1 MSELA
6 ETYQIA
12 IVGAGPGGL
21 SAAAHAAFLEIPHIL
36 LEKSPAVADTIQKY
50 QKGKHVMA
58 EPGVLPLRSEVP
70 FSQGTREDILSGW
83 EKTVDTYAVNIR
95 YGSEVASI
103 SGTSGSFEIVLADG
117 KQFLAENIILGIGV
131 QGNLRKLGIE
141 GEAPDFVEYQLD
153 DPLAILDEEIVVVGA
168 GDAAIENA
176 VALSAQNRVTIVN
189 RKDEFARAKDGNVA
203 LIYEAIESGT
213 ISCLYNA
220 VPIEISS
227 PESKPTRE
235 VKLTTSD
242 GETSVAAHRVIARL
256 GAIPQRSLVES
267 FGVQFPNKDPTS
279 LPILSTRYESSVE
292 GLYVIGALA
301 GYPLIKQAMNQGYE
315 VVEYILGREIQPA
328 DHDLIAQKFEAL
340 RVEQSVDEVLAAMQ
354 AQIPLFQEVNA
365 LMFRELILDSVVH
378 VPKLGS
384 IVFTKN
390 DYTNSF
396 YSIFAGT
403 VEIEVESGPPIIS
416 EAGSFF
422 GELSLLSG
430 RRRSATIRAG
440 QGCVLIETPRK
451 TMNKL
456 LSSVAS
462 AKKVLD
468 ETFILRTI
476 QARFAPD
483 MNLHELQPIASSVSI
498 KEFQAGEII
507 FNEGEEADALHL
519 IRSGSVS
526 VLKKYGTKEL
536 PMAYVSAGNYVG
548 EMGLIGGY
556 KRSATVRATVKTQTL
571 SLDAENFNRLLDMN
585 SDLKDRLTEVVKG
598 RLQENMSS
606 QSSEEAGDILEFLL
620 QQGLGEATDVLLID
634 KALCVNCDN
643 CETACAETHDG
654 TSRLNRQGGAIFA
667 EVHVPTSCRHC
678 EDPHCMTDCPPDA
691 IQRAPGGEVYI
702 GDNCIGCGNCER
714 NCPYD
719 VIQMAYPS
727 STKKNFWTDMFFG
740 SLLSSGKKDQPE
752 DSAKSNASDQ
762 IKQAVKCDMCKDLDG
777 GPACVRA
784 CPTGAANRLSPEQFV
799 NVITDR
805 LS

>member
-1 MSELA
+1 MPEKY
-6 ETYQIA
+6 EIA

-21 SAAAHAAFLEIPHIL
+21 SAAAHAASLGIPHIL
-36 LEKSPAVADTIQKY
+36 LEKSSAVADTIQKY

-58 EPGVLPLRSEVP
+58 EPGILPLRSEVP
-70 FSQGTREDILSGW
+70 FAQGTREDILSGW
-83 EKTVDTYAVNIR
+83 EGSVEKCAVNIC
-95 YGSEVASI
+95 YDSEVASI
-103 SGTSGSFEIVLADG
+103 SGKSGSFEIALADG
-117 KQFLAENIILGIGV
+117 KKVEAAHIILGIGV

-141 GEAPDFVEYQLD
+141 GEVPDFVEYQLD

-176 VALSAQNRVTIVN
+176 VALSVQNHVTIIN

-203 LIYEAIESGT
+203 LINEAIESGS

-220 VPIEISS
+220 VPIEIS
-227 PESKPTRE
+227 PAGPAPTRN

-242 GETSVAAHRVIARL
+242 GETSVPAHRVIARL

-267 FGVQFPNKDPTS
+267 FGVEFPNRDPTS
-279 LPILSTRYESSVE
+279 LPLLSTRYESSVE

-315 VVEYILGREIQPA
+315 AVEYILGRDIQPA
-328 DHDLIAQKFEAL
+328 DHDLLAKKFEVL
-340 RVEQSVDEVLAAMQ
+340 EVEQTVDEVLAAMQ
-354 AQIPLFQEVNA
+354 EQIPLFKEVNA
-365 LMFRELILDSVVH
+365 LMFREIILDSVVH
-378 VPKLGS
+378 APEPGS
-384 IVFTKN
+384 VIFSKN

-396 YSIFAGT
+396 YSIFAG
-403 VEIEVESGPPIIS
+403 EVEVEVGNGPGIIS
-416 EAGSFF
+416 GAGNFF

-430 RRRSATIRAG
+430 RRRSATILAG
-440 QGCVLIETPRK
+440 QDCVLVETPRK

-476 QARFAPD
+476 QARFAPETTLSD
-483 MNLHELQPIASSVSI
+483 LQPIASSVVM

-507 FNEGEEADALHL
+507 FNEGDEADALHL

-526 VLKKYGTKEL
+526 VLKKYGSREL

-548 EMGLIGGY
+548 EMGLLGGY
-556 KRSATVRATVKTQTL
+556 KRSATVRATVKTQTI
-571 SLDAENFNRLLDMN
+571 SLDAENFNHLLEMN
-585 SDLKDRLTEVVKG
+585 AGLKESLADVVKG
-598 RLQENMSS
+598 RLQENLSN
-606 QSSEEAGDILEFLL
+606 QSSEEAGDVLEFLL

-643 CETACAETHDG
+643 CEVACAETHDG

-691 IQRAPGGEVYI
+691 IQRAPGGEVFI

-727 STKKNFWTDMFFG
+727 TTKKNFWSDLLFG
-740 SLLSSGKKDQPE
+740 ALFTSGANSEGKSLAATTAPDP
-752 DSAKSNASDQ
+752 
-762 IKQAVKCDMCKDLDG
+762 IKQAVKCDMCKDLAG

-799 NVITDR
+799 NLVTDKR
-805 LS
+805 S